1 MRGFYAEQ
9 ASARAS
15 RSSRC
20 LDGQLD
26 DDLVADQVIGH
37 AGVIDAEVL
46 TIEGKLAVECRRL
59 RRDGELGGKL
69 DGLGHTVE
77 GEVAGDGVSCV
88 LGLGVAAAWADPG
101 RFERGGRELGDVEE

>member
-1 MRGFYAEQ
+1 MRGVCTRET
-9 ASARAS
+9 SPRAS
-15 RSSRC
+15 RFSRS
-20 LDGQLD
+20 LDGQLN
-26 DDLVADQVIGH
+26 DDLVADQVIGQ

-46 TIEGKLAVECRRL
+46 TIEGKLAVECRCL

-69 DGLGHTVE
+69 EGLGHAVK
-77 GEVAGDGVSCV
+77 GEIAGDGVSCV